1 MTDFLCK
8 VVTAE
13 GVIRE
18 RTVSA
23 DSVDAA
29 SKILKEQ
36 KEQLISIKK
45 KGMSL
50 GLGDALAARKK
61 VSPKEMSIF
70 VNQLKV
76 MSQTGVSITKC
87 LDTLERQASSEKFRL
102 VVQDMSKKVI
112 GGQSLSQ
119 AMSNHPDVFSNLF
132 VNMIEAGEAMGKIDT
147 VLEQLEIFTE
157 IEITTNS
164 SVKSA
169 LRYPMI
175 VMTVVMIAGFLAM
188 TKIIPAFSTMF
199 ASFGGELPALTKG
212 LMAFSNFLTA
222 YGLIM
227 AAIFAAIV
235 FGIKTYIKTPAG
247 AFQWDMLKL
256 KAPIVSPVII
266 TSSMA
271 RFALIMKTLLMSGV
285 VIVDAMEIAKK
296 TIGNLVYEREL
307 GEAKQKIVG
316 GVSISKALESEFIP
330 DITNNMI
337 AIGEETGSITTML
350 ETVSNYFL
358 VELNEKLE
366 GLTASIEPLITI
378 LLGGFIGVFVAAI
391 FVPMFKMISLVGQ

>member
-175 VMTVVMIAGFLAM
+175 VMTVVIIAGILAM
-188 TKIIPAFSTMF
+188 TKILPSFSKMF

-212 LMAFSNFLTA
+212 LMAFSEFLQA

-227 AAIFAAIV
+227 AAIFVAIV
-235 FGIKTYIKTPAG
+235 FGIKTYIKTPVG

-307 GEAKQKIVG
+307 GAAKQKIVG

-350 ETVSNYFL
+350 ETISNYFL

-391 FVPMFKMISLVGQ
+391 FVPMFKMISLVGA

>member
-1 MTDFLCK
+1 MTDYLCK

-23 DSVDAA
+23 DSENAV
-29 SKILKEQ
+29 SVILKEQ
-36 KEQLISIKK
+36 KEQLLSIKK

-50 GLGDALAARKK
+50 GLGDALAKRKK
-61 VSPKEMSIF
+61 VSAKEMSIF

-76 MSQTGVSITKC
+76 MTQTGVSITKC
-87 LDTLERQASSEKFRL
+87 LDTLERQASSEKFKL
-102 VVQDMSKKVI
+102 VVQDMHKKVI
-112 GGQSLSQ
+112 AGQSLSQ

-132 VNMIEAGEAMGKIDT
+132 VNMVEAGEATGKIDT

-157 IEITTNS
+157 IEISTNS
-164 SVKSA
+164 SVKKA

-175 VMTVVMIAGFLAM
+175 VLTVVIIAGFLAM
-188 TKIIPAFSTMF
+188 TKIIPSFSKMF
-199 ASFGGELPALTKG
+199 TSFGGDLPALTKG
-212 LMAFSNFLTA
+212 LIAFSEFLSA
-222 YGLIM
+222 YGLIIVV
-227 AAIFAAIV
+227 IFGAVV

-256 KAPIVSPVII
+256 KAPIVSPVLI

-271 RFALIMKTLLMSGV
+271 RFALIMKTLLASGV
-285 VIVDAMEIAKK
+285 QIVDAMEIAKK

-307 GEAKQKIVG
+307 NDAKQKIVG
-316 GVSISKALESEFIP
+316 GLSISKALESEYIP

-366 GLTASIEPLITI
+366 GLTSAIEPIVTI
-378 LLGGFIGVFVAAI
+378 VLGGFIGMFVGTI

>member
-76 MSQTGVSITKC
+76 MTQTGVSITKC
-87 LDTLERQASSEKFRL
+87 LDTLERQASSEKFKG
-102 VVQDMSKKVI
+102 VVQDMHKKVI

-119 AMSNHPDVFSNLF
+119 SMSNHPEVFSNLF

-164 SVKSA
+164 SVKKA
-169 LRYPMI
+169 LRYPVI
-175 VMTVVMIAGFLAM
+175 VLSVVVIAGGLAM
-188 TKIIPAFSTMF
+188 VKIIPSFAKMF
-199 ASFGGELPALTKG
+199 ASYGQELPTLTKALIG
-212 LMAFSNFLTA
+212 FSNFLGEN
-222 YGLIM
+222 GLVLVGVI
-227 AAIFAAIV
+227 AAII
-235 FGIKTYIKTPAG
+235 FGAKTYIKTSAG
-247 AFQWDMLKL
+247 AFKWDMFKL
-256 KAPIVSPVII
+256 KAPILSPVII

-271 RFALIMKTLLMSGV
+271 RFALIMKTLLLSGV

-307 GEAKQKIVG
+307 SEAKKKIVG
-316 GVSISKALESEFIP
+316 GVSISKSLESEYIP
-330 DITNNMI
+330 SITCNMI

-350 ETVSNYFL
+350 ETVSSYFL
-358 VELNEKLE
+358 VELEEKLD
-366 GLTASIEPLITI
+366 GLTGAIEPIVTI
-378 LLGGFIGVFVAAI
+378 VLGLFIGMFVGTI
-391 FVPMFKMISLVGQ
+391 FIPMFKMISMVGG

>member
-175 VMTVVMIAGFLAM
+175 VMTVVIIAGILAM
-188 TKIIPAFSTMF
+188 VKILPAFSKMF

-227 AAIFAAIV
+227 AVIFGAIV

-350 ETVSNYFL
+350 ETISNYFL

>member
-87 LDTLERQASSEKFRL
+87 LDTLERQASSDKFRL
-102 VVQDMSKKVI
+102 VIQDMHKKVI

-119 AMSNHPDVFSNLF
+119 SMSNHPEVFSNLF
-132 VNMIEAGEAMGKIDT
+132 CNMIEAGEAMGKIDT

-169 LRYPMI
+169 LRYPII
-175 VMTVVMIAGFLAM
+175 VLTVVIIAGALAM
-188 TKIIPAFSTMF
+188 VKIIPAFTKMF
-199 ASFGGELPALTKG
+199 SSFGTELPFLTRVLIAFSDFLANYG
-212 LMAFSNFLTA
+212 LML
-222 YGLIM
+222 
-227 AAIFAAIV
+227 AAGIGAVI

-247 AFQWDMLKL
+247 HFQWDMLKL
-256 KAPIVSPVII
+256 KAPIISPVVI

-271 RFALIMKTLLMSGV
+271 RFALIMKTLLISGV
-285 VIVDAMEIAKK
+285 QIVDAMEIARK

-307 GEAKQKIVG
+307 AKAKQKIVG
-316 GVSISKALESEFIP
+316 GVSISKALESEYIP
-330 DITNNMI
+330 SITNNMI

-350 ETVSNYFL
+350 ETVSKYFL

-366 GLTASIEPLITI
+366 GLTSAIEPIITI
-378 LLGGFIGVFVAAI
+378 ILGGFIGMFVGTI
-391 FVPMFKMISLVGQ
+391 FVPMFKMIGMVGK

>member
-175 VMTVVMIAGFLAM
+175 VMTVVIIAGILAM
-188 TKIIPAFSTMF
+188 TKILPSFSKMF

-212 LMAFSNFLTA
+212 LMAFSEFLQA

-227 AAIFAAIV
+227 AAIFVAIV
-235 FGIKTYIKTPAG
+235 FGIKTYIKTPVG

-307 GEAKQKIVG
+307 GAAKQKIVG

-350 ETVSNYFL
+350 ETISNYFL

>member
-1 MTDFLCK
+1 M
-8 VVTAE
+8 
-13 GVIRE
+13 
-18 RTVSA
+18 
-23 DSVDAA
+23 SV
-29 SKILKEQ
+29 KHFQ
-36 KEQLISIKK
+36 
-45 KGMSL
+45 
-50 GLGDALAARKK
+50 
-61 VSPKEMSIF
+61 
-70 VNQLKV
+70 
-76 MSQTGVSITKC
+76 
-87 LDTLERQASSEKFRL
+87 
-102 VVQDMSKKVI
+102 
-112 GGQSLSQ
+112 
-119 AMSNHPDVFSNLF
+119 PDVFSNLF
-132 VNMIEAGEAMGKIDT
+132 VNMIEAGEQMGKIDT

-227 AAIFAAIV
+227 VVIFGAIV
-235 FGIKTYIKTPAG
+235 FGIKTYIKTPTG

-256 KAPIVSPVII
+256 KAPIVSPVVI

-307 GEAKQKIVG
+307 GVAKQKIMG

-358 VELNEKLE
+358 VELHEKLE

-391 FVPMFKMISLVGQ
+391 FVPMFKMIALVGQ